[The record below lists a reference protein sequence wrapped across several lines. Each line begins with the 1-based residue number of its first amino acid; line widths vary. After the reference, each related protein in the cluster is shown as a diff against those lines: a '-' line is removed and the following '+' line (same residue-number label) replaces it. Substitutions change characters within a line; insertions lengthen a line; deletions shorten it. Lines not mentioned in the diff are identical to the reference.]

1 MKNTFESFIGTV
13 ILIIAIIFLFQFFKI
28 NNAKIST
35 NNITL
40 NAIFNDIGGISVGTD
55 VKISGVKVGYVK
67 KTSLDNK
74 TMQANVQILVDS
86 NIKIPIDSFITI
98 STNGI
103 FGSKF
108 ISIIPGIEDEN
119 MQNYALF
126 QNSKSSLNLED
137 LISKFVTK

>member
-13 ILIIAIIFLFQFFKI
+13 ILIIAAIFLFQFFKI

-40 NAIFNDIGGISVGTD
+40 NANFNDIGGISVGTD

-67 KTSLDNK
+67 KTSLDHK
-74 TMQANVQILVDS
+74 TMKANVQILIDS
-86 NIKIPIDSFITI
+86 NVKIPVDSFIII

-108 ISIIPGIEDEN
+108 ISIIPGMEDEN